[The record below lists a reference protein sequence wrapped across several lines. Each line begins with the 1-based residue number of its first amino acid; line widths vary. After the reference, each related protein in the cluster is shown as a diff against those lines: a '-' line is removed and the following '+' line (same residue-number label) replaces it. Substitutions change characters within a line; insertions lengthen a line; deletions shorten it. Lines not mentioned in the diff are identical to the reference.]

1 MTGRKRKPSAQREAE
16 GHAGH
21 RPIPGEPEFD
31 EIDPTPPMKLDAK
44 ARKIWDRLF
53 EQLKTA
59 GVLKDTD
66 TYILASFCVC
76 QSKFEKFDSQND
88 RLNSLE
94 YLKQARQLAASL
106 GLSPTDRAR
115 LGLKPEGK
123 KDEGAEFEAA
133 GAQLRGNIVPIDSAR
148 KKLG

>member
-1 MTGRKRKPSAQREAE
+1 MAGRKPKPTAVKEAE
-16 GHAGH
+16 GNPG
-21 RPIPGEPEFD
+21 RRDLPGEPNFE
-31 EIDPTPPMKLDAK
+31 EIDDAPPMKLDAK
-44 ARKIWDRLF
+44 AKKIWDRLF
-53 EQLKTA
+53 AQLKTA

-76 QSKFEKFDSQND
+76 QSKFEKFDAMND

-115 LGLKPEGK
+115 LGLKPEK
-123 KDEGAEFEAA
+123 KKNALAEFEKRGDENRKGRILPMPRAA
-133 GAQLRGNIVPIDSAR
+133 SSE
-148 KKLG
+148 